1 MRVSAN
7 KRLLLVHAHP
17 DDETINNGVTMAKYA
32 ESGAHVTLV
41 TCTRGEEG
49 EVLVPELLNL
59 ASNKDDKLGEH
70 REIELSVA
78 DDKTN
83 RLPRDERRAQLLVAA
98 LEVFTVA
105 GYHSAAMDEIADRA
119 NVSKPVLYQHFP
131 SKLDLYLAVLD
142 LHIDSLV
149 FAIQKAIASNRENSA
164 RVAAT
169 VEAYFGF
176 IDSEGEAFRL
186 LFESDM
192 NVEPQV
198 RERLNRMTYD
208 CAAAVSA
215 VISIDTGLGKEESMM
230 LAVGIIGTVQTTARH
245 WLDRD
250 GKIDRQ
256 RATELVMNLIW
267 RGISGFPKS
276 QS

>member
-1 MRVSAN
+1 MKACHFAS
-7 KRLLLVHAHP
+7 
-17 DDETINNGVTMAKYA
+17 TIRTM
-32 ESGAHVTLV
+32 ST
-41 TCTRGEEG
+41 
-49 EVLVPELLNL
+49 PE
-59 ASNKDDKLGEH
+59 KQTIGDK
-70 REIELSVA
+70 A
-78 DDKTN
+78 
-83 RLPRDERRAQLLVAA
+83 RLPRDERRAILLTAA
-98 LEVFTVA
+98 LEVFTAA

-131 SKLDLYLAVLD
+131 SKLELYLAVLD

-149 FAIQKAIASNRENSA
+149 FAIQKAIASNRENSS

-192 NVEPQV
+192 NLEPQV

>member
-1 MRVSAN
+1 
-7 KRLLLVHAHP
+7 LL
-17 DDETINNGVTMAKYA
+17 I
-32 ESGAHVTLV
+32 
-41 TCTRGEEG
+41 
-49 EVLVPELLNL
+49 
-59 ASNKDDKLGEH
+59 
-70 REIELSVA
+70 
-78 DDKTN
+78 
-83 RLPRDERRAQLLVAA
+83 AA

-142 LHIDSLV
+142 MHIDSLV
-149 FAIQKAIASNRENSA
+149 FAIQKAIASNRENSS

-192 NVEPQV
+192 SLEPQV

-230 LAVGIIGTVQTTARH
+230 LAVGIIGTVQTSARH

-250 GKIDRQ
+250 SKIDRK

>member
-1 MRVSAN
+1 MA
-7 KRLLLVHAHP
+7 
-17 DDETINNGVTMAKYA
+17 DE
-32 ESGAHVTLV
+32 
-41 TCTRGEEG
+41 
-49 EVLVPELLNL
+49 
-59 ASNKDDKLGEH
+59 
-70 REIELSVA
+70 
-78 DDKTN
+78 KTN

-98 LEVFTVA
+98 LEVFTAA

-119 NVSKPVLYQHFP
+119 KVSKPVLYQHFP

-149 FAIQKAIASNRENSA
+149 FAIQKAIAANRENSA

-208 CAAAVSA
+208 CAAAIS
-215 VISIDTGLGKEESMM
+215 SIDTGLGKEESMM
-230 LAVGIIGTVQTTARH
+230 LAVGIIGTVQTSARH

-250 GKIDRQ
+250 GKIDRR

>member
-1 MRVSAN
+1 MV
-7 KRLLLVHAHP
+7 
-17 DDETINNGVTMAKYA
+17 
-32 ESGAHVTLV
+32 
-41 TCTRGEEG
+41 
-49 EVLVPELLNL
+49 
-59 ASNKDDKLGEH
+59 DDK
-70 REIELSVA
+70 SA
-78 DDKTN
+78 

-98 LEVFTVA
+98 LEVFTAA

-131 SKLDLYLAVLD
+131 SKLELYLAVLD
-142 LHIDSLV
+142 MHIDSLV
-149 FAIQKAIASNRENSA
+149 FAIQKAIASNRENSS

-192 NVEPQV
+192 SLEPQV

-230 LAVGIIGTVQTTARH
+230 LAVGIIGTVQTAARH

-250 GKIDRQ
+250 GKIDRK

>member
-1 MRVSAN
+1 MV
-7 KRLLLVHAHP
+7 
-17 DDETINNGVTMAKYA
+17 
-32 ESGAHVTLV
+32 
-41 TCTRGEEG
+41 
-49 EVLVPELLNL
+49 
-59 ASNKDDKLGEH
+59 DDK
-70 REIELSVA
+70 SA
-78 DDKTN
+78 

-98 LEVFTVA
+98 LEVFTAA

-149 FAIQKAIASNRENSA
+149 FAIQKAIASNRENSS

-192 NVEPQV
+192 NLEPQV

-250 GKIDRQ
+250 GKIDRL

>member
-1 MRVSAN
+1 MVEDKSA
-7 KRLLLVHAHP
+7 
-17 DDETINNGVTMAKYA
+17 
-32 ESGAHVTLV
+32 
-41 TCTRGEEG
+41 
-49 EVLVPELLNL
+49 
-59 ASNKDDKLGEH
+59 
-70 REIELSVA
+70 
-78 DDKTN
+78 
-83 RLPRDERRAQLLVAA
+83 RLPRDERRSQLLIAA
-98 LEVFTVA
+98 LEVFTAA

-131 SKLDLYLAVLD
+131 SKLQLYLAVLD

-149 FAIQKAIASNRENSA
+149 FAIQKAIASNRENAS

-176 IDSEGEAFRL
+176 IDSDGEAFRL

-192 NVEPQV
+192 NLEPQV

-250 GKIDRQ
+250 GKINRQ

>member
-1 MRVSAN
+1 MV
-7 KRLLLVHAHP
+7 
-17 DDETINNGVTMAKYA
+17 
-32 ESGAHVTLV
+32 
-41 TCTRGEEG
+41 
-49 EVLVPELLNL
+49 
-59 ASNKDDKLGEH
+59 DDK
-70 REIELSVA
+70 SA
-78 DDKTN
+78 

-98 LEVFTVA
+98 LEVFTAA

-142 LHIDSLV
+142 LHVDSLV
-149 FAIQKAIASNRENSA
+149 FAIQKAIASNRENSS

-192 NVEPQV
+192 NLEPQV

>member
-1 MRVSAN
+1 
-7 KRLLLVHAHP
+7 
-17 DDETINNGVTMAKYA
+17 
-32 ESGAHVTLV
+32 
-41 TCTRGEEG
+41 
-49 EVLVPELLNL
+49 
-59 ASNKDDKLGEH
+59 
-70 REIELSVA
+70 VA
-78 DDKTN
+78 DEKTN

-98 LEVFTVA
+98 LEVFTAA

-119 NVSKPVLYQHFP
+119 KVSKPVLYKHFP

-149 FAIQKAIASNRENSA
+149 FAIQKAIAANRENSA

-208 CAAAVSA
+208 CAAAISA

-230 LAVGIIGTVQTTARH
+230 LAVGIIGTVQTSARH

-250 GKIDRQ
+250 GKIDRR

>member
-1 MRVSAN
+1 M
-7 KRLLLVHAHP
+7 
-17 DDETINNGVTMAKYA
+17 T
-32 ESGAHVTLV
+32 
-41 TCTRGEEG
+41 
-49 EVLVPELLNL
+49 
-59 ASNKDDKLGEH
+59 DDK
-70 REIELSVA
+70 S
-78 DDKTN
+78 N
-83 RLPRDERRAQLLVAA
+83 RLPRDERRAQLLTAA
-98 LEVFTVA
+98 LEVFTTA
-105 GYHSAAMDEIADRA
+105 GYHSAAMDEIADHA

-142 LHIDSLV
+142 IHIDSLV
-149 FAIQKAIASNRENSA
+149 FTIQKAISANRENSS
-164 RVAAT
+164 RVGAT

-192 NVEPQV
+192 SLEPQV

-208 CAAAVSA
+208 NAAAVSA
-215 VISIDTGLGKEESMM
+215 VISIETGLGKEESMM
-230 LAVGIIGTVQTTARH
+230 LAVGIIGTVQTSARH

-256 RATELVMNLIW
+256 RATELVMNLMW

>member
-1 MRVSAN
+1 MV
-7 KRLLLVHAHP
+7 
-17 DDETINNGVTMAKYA
+17 
-32 ESGAHVTLV
+32 
-41 TCTRGEEG
+41 
-49 EVLVPELLNL
+49 
-59 ASNKDDKLGEH
+59 DDK
-70 REIELSVA
+70 SA
-78 DDKTN
+78 

-98 LEVFTVA
+98 LEVFTAA

-149 FAIQKAIASNRENSA
+149 FAIQKAIASNRENSS

-192 NVEPQV
+192 NVEPAV
-198 RERLNRMTYD
+198 HERLNRMTYD

-267 RGISGFPKS
+267 RVISGFPKS

>member
-1 MRVSAN
+1 MS
-7 KRLLLVHAHP
+7 
-17 DDETINNGVTMAKYA
+17 E
-32 ESGAHVTLV
+32 
-41 TCTRGEEG
+41 
-49 EVLVPELLNL
+49 
-59 ASNKDDKLGEH
+59 DK
-70 REIELSVA
+70 SV
-78 DDKTN
+78 

-98 LEVFTVA
+98 LEVFTAA

-149 FAIQKAIASNRENSA
+149 FAIQKAIASNRENSS

-176 IDSEGEAFRL
+176 IDAEGEAFRL

-192 NVEPQV
+192 NLEPQV

>member
-1 MRVSAN
+1 M
-7 KRLLLVHAHP
+7 
-17 DDETINNGVTMAKYA
+17 T
-32 ESGAHVTLV
+32 
-41 TCTRGEEG
+41 
-49 EVLVPELLNL
+49 
-59 ASNKDDKLGEH
+59 DDK
-70 REIELSVA
+70 SA
-78 DDKTN
+78 

-131 SKLDLYLAVLD
+131 SKLELYLAVLD
-142 LHIDSLV
+142 MHIDSLV
-149 FAIQKAIASNRENSA
+149 FAIQKAIASNRENSS

-169 VEAYFGF
+169 VETYCGF

-192 NVEPQV
+192 SLEPQV

-230 LAVGIIGTVQTTARH
+230 LAVGIIGTVQTSARH

>member
-1 MRVSAN
+1 M
-7 KRLLLVHAHP
+7 P
-17 DDETINNGVTMAKYA
+17 DE
-32 ESGAHVTLV
+32 
-41 TCTRGEEG
+41 
-49 EVLVPELLNL
+49 
-59 ASNKDDKLGEH
+59 
-70 REIELSVA
+70 
-78 DDKTN
+78 KTN

-131 SKLDLYLAVLD
+131 SKLELYLAVLD

-149 FAIQKAIASNRENSA
+149 FAIQKAIASNRENSS

-192 NVEPQV
+192 NLEPQV

>member
-1 MRVSAN
+1 MA
-7 KRLLLVHAHP
+7 
-17 DDETINNGVTMAKYA
+17 DEK
-32 ESGAHVTLV
+32 S
-41 TCTRGEEG
+41 
-49 EVLVPELLNL
+49 
-59 ASNKDDKLGEH
+59 
-70 REIELSVA
+70 
-78 DDKTN
+78 N
-83 RLPRDERRAQLLVAA
+83 RLPRDERRAQLLIAA

-105 GYHSAAMDEIADRA
+105 GYHSAAMDEIADKA
-119 NVSKPVLYQHFP
+119 QVSKPVLYQHFP

-149 FAIQKAIASNRENSA
+149 FAIQKAIASHRENSS

-169 VEAYFGF
+169 VDAYFGF

-192 NVEPQV
+192 NLEPQV

-250 GKIDRQ
+250 GKINRT

-276 QS
+276 KS

>member
-1 MRVSAN
+1 MA
-7 KRLLLVHAHP
+7 
-17 DDETINNGVTMAKYA
+17 DE
-32 ESGAHVTLV
+32 
-41 TCTRGEEG
+41 
-49 EVLVPELLNL
+49 
-59 ASNKDDKLGEH
+59 
-70 REIELSVA
+70 
-78 DDKTN
+78 KTN

-98 LEVFTVA
+98 LEVFTAA

-119 NVSKPVLYQHFP
+119 KVSKPVLYQHFP

-149 FAIQKAIASNRENSA
+149 FAIQKAIAANRENSA

-192 NVEPQV
+192 NVESQV

-230 LAVGIIGTVQTTARH
+230 LAVGIIGTVQTSARH

-250 GKIDRQ
+250 GKIDRL

>member
-1 MRVSAN
+1 MSEDKSA
-7 KRLLLVHAHP
+7 
-17 DDETINNGVTMAKYA
+17 
-32 ESGAHVTLV
+32 
-41 TCTRGEEG
+41 
-49 EVLVPELLNL
+49 
-59 ASNKDDKLGEH
+59 
-70 REIELSVA
+70 
-78 DDKTN
+78 

-98 LEVFTVA
+98 LEVFTAA

-149 FAIQKAIASNRENSA
+149 FAIQKAIASNRENSS

-176 IDSEGEAFRL
+176 IDNEGEAFRL

-192 NVEPQV
+192 NLEPQV
-198 RERLNRMTYD
+198 RERLNRITYD

-250 GKIDRQ
+250 GKIDRK

>member
-1 MRVSAN
+1 MTTVDTN
-7 KRLLLVHAHP
+7 TK
-17 DDETINNGVTMAKYA
+17 G
-32 ESGAHVTLV
+32 
-41 TCTRGEEG
+41 
-49 EVLVPELLNL
+49 
-59 ASNKDDKLGEH
+59 DK
-70 REIELSVA
+70 A
-78 DDKTN
+78 
-83 RLPRDERRAQLLVAA
+83 RLPRDERRAILLNAA
-98 LEVFTVA
+98 LEVFTAA

-149 FAIQKAIASNRENSA
+149 FAIQKAIAANRENSA

-192 NVEPQV
+192 SLEPQV

-208 CAAAVSA
+208 NAAAVSA
-215 VISIDTGLGKEESMM
+215 VISIETGLGKEESMM
-230 LAVGIIGTVQTTARH
+230 LAVGIIGTVQTSARH

-250 GKIDRQ
+250 GKIDRR

>member
-1 MRVSAN
+1 MV
-7 KRLLLVHAHP
+7 
-17 DDETINNGVTMAKYA
+17 
-32 ESGAHVTLV
+32 
-41 TCTRGEEG
+41 
-49 EVLVPELLNL
+49 
-59 ASNKDDKLGEH
+59 DDKSG
-70 REIELSVA
+70 
-78 DDKTN
+78 

-98 LEVFTVA
+98 LEVFTA
-105 GYHSAAMDEIADRA
+105 SGYHSAAMDEIADRA
-119 NVSKPVLYQHFP
+119 KVSKPVLYQHFP

-192 NVEPQV
+192 NLEPQV

-230 LAVGIIGTVQTTARH
+230 LAVGIISTVQTTARH

-250 GKIDRQ
+250 GKIDRK

-276 QS
+276 KS

>member
-1 MRVSAN
+1 MV
-7 KRLLLVHAHP
+7 
-17 DDETINNGVTMAKYA
+17 
-32 ESGAHVTLV
+32 
-41 TCTRGEEG
+41 
-49 EVLVPELLNL
+49 
-59 ASNKDDKLGEH
+59 DDK
-70 REIELSVA
+70 SS
-78 DDKTN
+78 

-98 LEVFTVA
+98 LEVFTAA

-149 FAIQKAIASNRENSA
+149 FAIQKAIASNRENSS

-169 VEAYFGF
+169 VDAYFGF

-192 NVEPQV
+192 NLEPQV

-245 WLDRD
+245 WLDLD

-276 QS
+276 KS

>member
-1 MRVSAN
+1 MA
-7 KRLLLVHAHP
+7 
-17 DDETINNGVTMAKYA
+17 DEK
-32 ESGAHVTLV
+32 S
-41 TCTRGEEG
+41 
-49 EVLVPELLNL
+49 
-59 ASNKDDKLGEH
+59 
-70 REIELSVA
+70 
-78 DDKTN
+78 N
-83 RLPRDERRAQLLVAA
+83 RLPRDERRAQLLFAA

-105 GYHSAAMDEIADRA
+105 GYHSAAMDEIADKA
-119 NVSKPVLYQHFP
+119 QVSKPVLYQHFP

-149 FAIQKAIASNRENSA
+149 FAIQKAIASNRENSS

-169 VEAYFGF
+169 VDAYFGF

-192 NVEPQV
+192 NLEPQV

-250 GKIDRQ
+250 GKIDRT

-276 QS
+276 KS

>member
-1 MRVSAN
+1 MV
-7 KRLLLVHAHP
+7 
-17 DDETINNGVTMAKYA
+17 
-32 ESGAHVTLV
+32 
-41 TCTRGEEG
+41 
-49 EVLVPELLNL
+49 
-59 ASNKDDKLGEH
+59 DDK
-70 REIELSVA
+70 SA
-78 DDKTN
+78 

-98 LEVFTVA
+98 LEVFTAA

-131 SKLDLYLAVLD
+131 SKLELYLAVLD

-149 FAIQKAIASNRENSA
+149 FAIQKAIASNRENSS

-176 IDSEGEAFRL
+176 IDSEEEAFRL

-192 NVEPQV
+192 NLEPQV